1 MNMNISCRIAN
12 ADTQCGRITNPP
24 EREIYKHTKQNTGN
38 LNSMFILSLVI
49 SIVTF
54 AATSCLNNNHKV
66 ESGDNT
72 LYGHIAAIYDNR
84 EDIKNEKNPMDYL
97 SCIIYYVIANTNDKK
112 ILLAFNTGYM
122 IDSIPFF
129 TMRNKEGTSVI
140 VPRASSSNN
149 HVELGQ
155 GDSIVVEFGLYPIQ
169 IEEMGVRS
177 LEELDSFLL
186 SKLLIEYIPDTF
198 NCINDQCNKVVQV
211 ENMNPRQIHTFK
223 VPVN

>member
-1 MNMNISCRIAN
+1 MK
-12 ADTQCGRITNPP
+12 
-24 EREIYKHTKQNTGN
+24 IYKQTKPNTGN
-38 LNSMFILSLVI
+38 LNSMFILFLVI
-49 SIVTF
+49 PIVTF

-97 SCIIYYVIANTNDKK
+97 SCIIYYVIANKNNKN

-129 TMRNKEGTSVI
+129 TMRNKEGTCVI

-149 HVELGQ
+149 HIELGQ
-155 GDSIVVEFGLYPIQ
+155 GDSIVVEFGLYSIPI
-169 IEEMGVRS
+169 EKMGVRS
-177 LEELDSFLL
+177 LKELDSFLL
-186 SKLLIEYIPDTF
+186 SKLLIEYIPDTL
-198 NCINDQCNKVVQV
+198 NRVNNQCNKVVQV